1 MQCRDRHKSF
11 VFNIRDVC
19 FIMKMKNVKKID
31 MNKKLYEQ
39 IKALLADKLDEK
51 EQKELFHHREFEER
65 MHLQW
70 NMVRQKE
77 LDDEVGRKMWKMVRQ
92 KCLDCR
98 QQKKH
103 VYIPYWLSVA
113 AVALV
118 LLLGATWMYF
128 SGNKVNGAKDAF
140 VEVVSKEGRL
150 YMLPDSSR
158 VWMHPGSSIRYPE
171 NFVQNRKVWL
181 KGNSHFDVYKQD
193 GKHFIV
199 YIDRAFVEVKGT
211 SFLINQEQ
219 ANISKV
225 TLFSGKVDFTI
236 VGTEHIIEMKPSQEL
251 TFNAEKASVKVDE
264 MQGVKWKEGNY
275 EFTNVDLS
283 SWIEI
288 VGRIYNVK
296 ISLEH
301 GQATKNLLNG
311 RLRYN
316 ESLEEAIE
324 KMFNGTK
331 VKSVNTMNLDGKNKR
346 RGMTF
351 GKTAKTKKAVVA
363 LTEDSA
369 DIEIFEGL

>member
-11 VFNIRDVC
+11 VFNIRDAC

-70 NMVRQKE
+70 NMDRQKE

-128 SGNKVNGAKDAF
+128 SGKKVNEAKDAF

-181 KGNSHFDVYKQD
+181 KGNSHFDVYKQE

-236 VGTEHIIEMKPSQEL
+236 VGTEHTIEMKPSQEL

-264 MQGVKWKEGNY
+264 MQGVKWKDGNY

-316 ESLEEAIE
+316 EDR
-324 KMFNGTK
+324 
-331 VKSVNTMNLDGKNKR
+331 KSV
-346 RGMTF
+346 
-351 GKTAKTKKAVVA
+351 V
-363 LTEDSA
+363 
-369 DIEIFEGL
+369 

>member
-1 MQCRDRHKSF
+1 MQCRGRHKSF
-11 VFNIRDVC
+11 VFNIRDAC

-70 NMVRQKE
+70 NMDRQKE

-92 KCLDCR
+92 KCLDCQ

-128 SGNKVNGAKDAF
+128 SGKKVNEAKDAF

-181 KGNSHFDVYKQD
+181 KGNSHFDVYKQE

-199 YIDRAFVEVKGT
+199 YIDRAFGEVKGS
-211 SFLINQEQ
+211 SFLINE
-219 ANISKV
+219 
-225 TLFSGKVDFTI
+225 
-236 VGTEHIIEMKPSQEL
+236 
-251 TFNAEKASVKVDE
+251 
-264 MQGVKWKEGNY
+264 
-275 EFTNVDLS
+275 
-283 SWIEI
+283 
-288 VGRIYNVK
+288 
-296 ISLEH
+296 
-301 GQATKNLLNG
+301 
-311 RLRYN
+311 
-316 ESLEEAIE
+316 
-324 KMFNGTK
+324 
-331 VKSVNTMNLDGKNKR
+331 
-346 RGMTF
+346 
-351 GKTAKTKKAVVA
+351 
-363 LTEDSA
+363 
-369 DIEIFEGL
+369 

>member
-11 VFNIRDVC
+11 VFNIRDAC

-70 NMVRQKE
+70 NMDRQKE

-128 SGNKVNGAKDAF
+128 SGKKVNEAKDAF

-181 KGNSHFDVYKQD
+181 KGNSHFDVYKQE

-225 TLFSGKVDFTI
+225 TLFSGKVDFMI
-236 VGTEHIIEMKPSQEL
+236 VGT
-251 TFNAEKASVKVDE
+251 
-264 MQGVKWKEGNY
+264 
-275 EFTNVDLS
+275 
-283 SWIEI
+283 
-288 VGRIYNVK
+288 
-296 ISLEH
+296 
-301 GQATKNLLNG
+301 
-311 RLRYN
+311 
-316 ESLEEAIE
+316 
-324 KMFNGTK
+324 
-331 VKSVNTMNLDGKNKR
+331 
-346 RGMTF
+346 
-351 GKTAKTKKAVVA
+351 
-363 LTEDSA
+363 
-369 DIEIFEGL
+369 

>member
-1 MQCRDRHKSF
+1 MSGLPTTEKACLYTILAICGCRSS
-11 VFNIRDVC
+11 C
-19 FIMKMKNVKKID
+19 
-31 MNKKLYEQ
+31 
-39 IKALLADKLDEK
+39 
-51 EQKELFHHREFEER
+51 
-65 MHLQW
+65 
-70 NMVRQKE
+70 
-77 LDDEVGRKMWKMVRQ
+77 
-92 KCLDCR
+92 
-98 QQKKH
+98 
-103 VYIPYWLSVA
+103 S
-113 AVALV
+113 
-118 LLLGATWMYF
+118 ATWSNLDVF
-128 SGNKVNGAKDAF
+128 LRKKVNEAKDAF

-181 KGNSHFDVYKQD
+181 KGNSHFDVYKQE

-236 VGTEHIIEMKPSQEL
+236 VGTEHTIEMKPSQEL

-264 MQGVKWKEGNY
+264 MQGVKWKDGNY

-324 KMFNGTK
+324 KCA
-331 VKSVNTMNLDGKNKR
+331 SVQG
-346 RGMTF
+346 G
-351 GKTAKTKKAVVA
+351 
-363 LTEDSA
+363 
-369 DIEIFEGL
+369 DIERKMENISYSVKGIL